1 MASVESQVSKQSEA
15 PLQNHNE
22 NAEQLATLAEGKV
35 ADAVKG
41 TSTRDKPR
49 KDDIKIEDYASD
61 IERKKAEQAEAREEI
76 KTQRKAGVD
85 VDGSLGQGRLSNED
99 NSNV

>member
-1 MASVESQVSKQSEA
+1 MASVESQVSKQSQA
-15 PLQNHNE
+15 PLQNDNE

-61 IERKKAEQAEAREEI
+61 IDRKKAEQAEAREEI
-76 KTQRKAGVD
+76 KAQRRAGVD

-99 NSNV
+99 NSSV

>member
-15 PLQNHNE
+15 PLQNDNE

-41 TSTRDKPR
+41 TSSRDKPR
-49 KDDIKIEDYASD
+49 KDDIKIEDYTSD
-61 IERKKAEQAEAREEI
+61 LEKFVLIYSPFRIWK
-76 KTQRKAGVD
+76 
-85 VDGSLGQGRLSNED
+85 LMPC
-99 NSNV
+99 